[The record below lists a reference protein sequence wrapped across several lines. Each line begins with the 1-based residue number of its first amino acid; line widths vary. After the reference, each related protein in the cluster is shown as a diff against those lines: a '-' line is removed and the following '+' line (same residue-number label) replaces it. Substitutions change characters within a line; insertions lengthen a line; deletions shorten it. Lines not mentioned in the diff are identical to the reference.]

1 MSAVLVIGIYLYNEC
16 HTKFFNNVSQNCLI
30 KACFV
35 LALALSVQ
43 NCIDQFQLLDEINN
57 LKEVTRISFQQVTRQ
72 RFEQGTIKRF
82 KQGTSFSSINAAK
95 GSINFG
101 YNGEAQVTNSQYI
114 HKNKKGWGSYSK
126 FFQSRK
132 VHLTWSRQ
140 KSDTGLSRNAEVLK
154 EMVKKD

>member
-16 HTKFFNNVSQNCLI
+16 HTKFFNNVSQNGLI

-35 LALALSVQ
+35 LVLALSVQ

-57 LKEVTRISFQQVTRQ
+57 LKEVTRI
-72 RFEQGTIKRF
+72 
-82 KQGTSFSSINAAK
+82 SSINAAK

-114 HKNKKGWGSYSK
+114 HKNKKG
-126 FFQSRK
+126 
-132 VHLTWSRQ
+132 
-140 KSDTGLSRNAEVLK
+140 
-154 EMVKKD
+154 